1 VGLRSFRKRAERAA
15 QRSAFQVAPFNEF
28 IKRRKVL
35 SSARTLSPR
44 GRFIFASAHVKFIL
58 RKVSSTHL
66 GAGGS
71 RAEYATRSFI
81 NSSLCLGEKHP
92 IEANFE
98 PIHKLRPP
106 DCTRRRAVE
115 D

>member
-1 VGLRSFRKRAERAA
+1 VLSFLADLAQDFESLLAEKYILVARRSRLICITRSQGDIYESTHKIILSVGLRSFRKRAERAA

-58 RKVSSTHL
+58 
-66 GAGGS
+66 
-71 RAEYATRSFI
+71 
-81 NSSLCLGEKHP
+81 
-92 IEANFE
+92 
-98 PIHKLRPP
+98 
-106 DCTRRRAVE
+106 
-115 D
+115 